1 MKLTKLLFE
10 LDLEY
15 GKRLFADPSDTPF
28 VEPEFM
34 DPNEPNTD
42 QEKKILKAL
51 QAYFKF
57 PGNDIDIT
65 LLNKLYDLRD
75 KFPKLLKPTTDVG
88 YRGATMR
95 LDQIMKVK
103 WKKYSYGYYAEG
115 LTKVSTQRSGFI
127 SISSN
132 EAEAKFFA
140 GQGQNLDKID
150 RIPVVYEIPI
160 NKNRVLF
167 NTEYSNGLS
176 RFSEDEMLLLTD
188 NNTFMVDGITTYDSY
203 LRNFRLIPEPGD
215 PEYDLYLA
223 TQHIISGDD
232 PK

>member
-34 DPNEPNTD
+34 DPNETNTD

-188 NNTFMVDGITTYDSY
+188 NNTFMVGSITTYDAF
-203 LRNFRLIPEPGD
+203 LRNFRLVPEPGD
-215 PEYDLYLA
+215 HEYDLYLA

>member
-88 YRGATMR
+88 YRGATMK

-127 SISSN
+127 SISSD
-132 EAEAKFFA
+132 ESEAKFFA

-176 RFSEDEMLLLTD
+176 RFSDDEMLLLTD
-188 NNTFMVDGITTYDSY
+188 NNTFMVDGITTYDAY
-203 LRNFRLIPEPGD
+203 LRNFRLTPVPGD
-215 PEYDLYLA
+215 HEYDLYLA

>member
-34 DPNEPNTD
+34 DPNESNTD

-51 QAYFKF
+51 QAYFKK
-57 PGNDIDIT
+57 PENDIDIK

-75 KFPKLLKPTTDVG
+75 KFPKLLKPTVDVG
-88 YRGATMR
+88 YRGATMG
-95 LDQIMKVK
+95 LEQIMKYK
-103 WKKYSYGYYAEG
+103 WKKYSNGYYTDG
-115 LTKVSTQRSGFI
+115 LTKVSTQRSGFV

-132 EAEAKFFA
+132 SAEAKFFA
-140 GQGQNLDKID
+140 GQNIKSSL

-160 NKNRVLF
+160 DKNRVLF

-176 RFSEDEMLLLTD
+176 RFSEDEMLLLT
-188 NNTFMVDGITTYDSY
+188 NNKTFIVDTITIYPNF
-203 LRNFRLIPEPGD
+203 LRTFID
-215 PEYDLYLA
+215 PPQPNDYEYDLYLA
-223 TQHIISGDD
+223 TQHITSGDD